1 MSHVNESCLTWMSH
15 VSHERVM
22 SDMTELWAIESFPVL
37 GCFNLCVAVCSNVLQ
52 GVLKCAAACCSVL
65 QRVLQCAAASAA
77 RLFWLL
83 SPIFGTLWDAVF
95 IQDVTRL
102 LETCLVFSRHAYTS
116 YMYTHHCSDVHI
128 TSTHFL
134 AFCDMPCLHDMM
146 IAFITFNSN
155 LVLLIEG
162 LCTTNPCK
170 FEFSV
175 LDRMENE
182 KRKEKKRQGTTAIRF
197 QVRWDKTC
205 KHGFVTYDV
214 LVLHLI
220 VILLHA
226 LSSTTNFLLIYSYWH
241 NTHKLINMTCQTHR
255 RFDRKHLQRWLPND
269 FQHHF
274 VSVSSFFL
282 TCTACS

>member
-15 VSHERVM
+15 VSHEQVM
-22 SDMTELWAIESFPVL
+22 SDMTKLWVERFPVL

-83 SPIFGTLWDAVF
+83 SPIFCTLWDAVF

-102 LETCLVFSRHAYTS
+102 LETCLVFFRHAYTS
-116 YMYTHHCSDVHI
+116 YMYIHHCSAVYI

-134 AFCDMPCLHDMM
+134 AFSDMPCLHDMM
-146 IAFITFNSN
+146 IAFITFNIS

-162 LCTTNPCK
+162 LCTTNPRE

-175 LDRMENE
+175 LDRME
-182 KRKEKKRQGTTAIRF
+182 KTKKEKKKREKEQKRYACRWGGTRLVNTASWPTTCRYCICQWF
-197 QVRWDKTC
+197 FCMHSVR
-205 KHGFVTYDV
+205 
-214 LVLHLI
+214 
-220 VILLHA
+220 
-226 LSSTTNFLLIYSYWH
+226 
-241 NTHKLINMTCQTHR
+241 
-255 RFDRKHLQRWLPND
+255 LPI
-269 FQHHF
+269 
-274 VSVSSFFL
+274 FF
-282 TCTACS
+282 